1 MKRSFS
7 AILISIVLFTAIAC
21 GDDSRDE
28 VVDPLAEEVVKDSI
42 RIIEGEF
49 IKLADDAVIKGSD
62 FIYGVELDSLSRELA
77 KQVEPLKSD
86 EFEMIPVVV
95 RGKILPNPSRDGWE
109 EVIQIKEILELPQQ
123 KQDSTEPKVKT
134 EIEKP

>member
-1 MKRSFS
+1 MRRIFS
-7 AILISIVLFTAIAC
+7 AILITIILSTAAAC

-28 VVDPLAEEVVKDSI
+28 VVDPLATEAVEDSI
-42 RIIEGEF
+42 RIIEGDF
-49 IKLADDAVIKGSD
+49 IKLADDAVIKGPD
-62 FIYGVELDSLSRELA
+62 FIYGVELDSLSRALA
-77 KQVEPLKSD
+77 QQVEPLKTD

-109 EVIQIKEILELPQQ
+109 EVIQIKEILELPTQ

>member
-1 MKRSFS
+1 MKRNFS